1 MARDMNIEE
10 YTEFKPEY
18 IYTIK
23 PMDMVNVERA
33 AGNTY
38 VIHASVKI
46 SFGEPLSQEAPD
58 NIIYVCTS
66 INNISQGVDTPWVI
80 KMVVKTVTSN
90 TPNFSMLFSPFNVT
104 LHFSTVI
111 TVKNVVVIIR
121 ITILANKLVATRAG
135 MADRTIKIK
144 RL

>member
-38 VIHASVKI
+38 VMHASVKI

-58 NIIYVCTS
+58 NIIYVCIS
-66 INNISQGVDTPWVI
+66 INSISQGVDTP
-80 KMVVKTVTSN
+80 
-90 TPNFSMLFSPFNVT
+90 
-104 LHFSTVI
+104 
-111 TVKNVVVIIR
+111 
-121 ITILANKLVATRAG
+121 
-135 MADRTIKIK
+135 
-144 RL
+144 